1 METEV
6 KGFTIRVYL
15 LLEAEGNLLLSDER
29 IAGGRFV
36 KFPGGGLEWGE
47 GLRDAAKREAM
58 EELGVEVEI
67 MDHHYTT
74 DFFLESRFLPGKQ
87 VIAVYYLAKLLRA
100 NDAAFIAERN
110 GLERLAEGKESF
122 RWVHPSNEILGQLSF
137 ETDRHALRKW
147 LLERNFV

>member
-1 METEV
+1 M

-29 IAGGRFV
+29 IVGRQFV

-47 GLRDAAKREAM
+47 GLHDAAKREAM
-58 EELGVEVEI
+58 EELGVEIGIV
-67 MDHHYTT
+67 DHHYTT

-87 VIAVYYLAKLLRA
+87 VIAVYYLARLIH
-100 NDAAFIAERN
+100 AADVSVIAERH
-110 GLERLAEGKESF
+110 GFERLAEGKESF
-122 RWVHPSNEILGQLSF
+122 RWVRPSAQLLEQLSF
-137 ETDRHALRKW
+137 ETDRRAMKKW